1 MRLVLHACG
10 VGGAAY
16 RSSTI
21 TEQWW
26 PLEERD
32 VSEEDAAYLLR
43 TFPECFAVVQPA
55 RPSVPPAVT
64 RPATGVDRM
73 ERAPKAKA
81 KAPSKRK

>member
-10 VGGAAY
+10 VGGAPY

-32 VSEEDAAYLLR
+32 VSEEEAAYLLR
-43 TFPECFAVVQPA
+43 TFPGSFSVVQPA

-81 KAPSKRK
+81 PPKRK